1 MAGWFNV
8 KKSSYRRNALWRRY
22 QLGIYSRY
30 SREGY
35 AWENH
40 LLRSKQRV
48 LDFITRHSLRSITIL
63 GSGWLLDVP
72 LCEMAPLCERIYLVD
87 RYHPKQSVKNA
98 QQFRN
103 VELIECDVTGGLD
116 LMPSRLDS
124 PNSGVEYVKKLQ
136 VPHLP
141 TSEGI
146 VSLNLMS
153 QLTMPLQERF
163 PSYAS
168 QNAFIAASA
177 ALEATHIKLLSR
189 YPCWLLITDTE
200 ERHSPLAS
208 ASPTLR
214 TVKTLVTSLPPMQN
228 QQSWEWDFDTLGY
241 YAPGQRVS
249 LHVESGE
256 GLR

>member
-1 MAGWFNV
+1 
-8 KKSSYRRNALWRRY
+8 
-22 QLGIYSRY
+22 
-30 SREGY
+30 
-35 AWENH
+35 
-40 LLRSKQRV
+40 
-48 LDFITRHSLRSITIL
+48 
-63 GSGWLLDVP
+63 
-72 LCEMAPLCERIYLVD
+72 
-87 RYHPKQSVKNA
+87 
-98 QQFRN
+98 
-103 VELIECDVTGGLD
+103 
-116 LMPSRLDS
+116 MPSRLDS

-141 TSEGI
+141 ASGGI

-189 YPCWLLITDTE
+189 YPFWLLITDTE

-228 QQSWEWDFDTLGY
+228 QQSWEWDFDSLGY

-256 GLR
+256 GPC